1 MDGDGGAQWVKWGE
15 IIRKEEVIRLW
26 ARFIQPARLQ
36 VIAYADFTV
45 KAPASGLS
53 FLLSLLLFLLMESIR
68 TWLVGEIGLKSE
80 VSDPPLCSRLESD
93 TSAVATSE
101 QSSPPSSS
109 SLMLSSSLFLFQ
121 SPLSLLSSTVQV
133 SSGLL
138 SSCSPN
144 ITSPPW
150 IPPWVMHIS
159 LNKSPF

>member
-53 FLLSLLLFLLMESIR
+53 LLLSLLMESIR
-68 TWLVGEIGLKSE
+68 TLLVGEIGLKSE

-93 TSAVATSE
+93 ASAVATSV
-101 QSSPPSSS
+101 QSSPSS

-121 SPLSLLSSTVQV
+121 SPLSQLSTVQV

-138 SSCSPN
+138 FSCSPN
-144 ITSPPW
+144 ITPPPW
-150 IPPWVMHIS
+150 IPPWIMHIS
-159 LNKSPF
+159 LNKSPL